1 MPDRT
6 DDDDA
11 ATTTRGGASCAV
23 PGSGS
28 GAQPTPLADPL
39 SGGCCPA
46 AEGSPRQAA
55 AISRPAR
62 RARAVAGLGFLVIA
76 GALSTRRLPG
86 RVALWPAALVPT
98 WFGISH
104 LVAAVTGY
112 AGCPELGAIPSVML
126 GRPVATG
133 CGPWQHIDQALGSA
147 AFLARPAGPRDD
159 GGGPG

>member
-6 DDDDA
+6 DDA
-11 ATTTRGGASCAV
+11 ATTRGGPSCAV
-23 PGSGS
+23 PGSEPG
-28 GAQPTPLADPL
+28 GQPTSPAGPL
-39 SGGCCPA
+39 SGGCCSGT
-46 AEGSPRQAA
+46 EGSSRGAA
-55 AISRPAR
+55 AIGRPAR
-62 RARAVAGLGFLVIA
+62 RARAVAGLGFLAIA

-86 RVALWPAALVPT
+86 RVALWPAGLVPT

-133 CGPWQHIDQALGSA
+133 CGPWQRIDRALGPSA
-147 AFLARPAGPRDD
+147 CRARPASPRD
-159 GGGPG
+159 GGCGPG